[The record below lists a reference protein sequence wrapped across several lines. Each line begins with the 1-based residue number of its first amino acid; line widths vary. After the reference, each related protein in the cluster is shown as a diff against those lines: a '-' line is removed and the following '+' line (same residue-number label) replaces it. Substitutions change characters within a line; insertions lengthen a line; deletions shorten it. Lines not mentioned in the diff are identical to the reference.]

1 MTGPQPPYPGQ
12 PDPNQQGQPGP
23 YPQGQYPPQGQQPYQ
38 YPGPPPAPK
47 KRKKWPWILGGVI
60 VLIIIIAAAAGAGG
74 GDKKTDDT
82 NAASAVAPAPGAT
95 TAAETTTK
103 KPAKNTVVYEVTGD
117 SGTANNITY
126 FGENANQSQETDAA
140 LPWRSKTFD
149 KSKTTLTGVTAQN
162 GGSGEITCK
171 IIVNGKVEVENTS
184 KGAYA
189 VVSCNGKLF

>member
-12 PDPNQQGQPGP
+12 PNP
-23 YPQGQYPPQGQQPYQ
+23 YPQGQPQP

-82 NAASAVAPAPGAT
+82 NAATAVAPAPGAT
-95 TAAETTTK
+95 TADETATTTK